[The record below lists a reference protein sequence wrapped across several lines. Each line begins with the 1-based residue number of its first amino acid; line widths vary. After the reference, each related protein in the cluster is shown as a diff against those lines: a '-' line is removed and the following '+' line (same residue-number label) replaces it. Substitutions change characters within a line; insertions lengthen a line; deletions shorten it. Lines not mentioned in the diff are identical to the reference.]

1 MSCPLKRLMELA
13 ASFSETDR
21 RPKNIMLRLPYTEQ
35 NYHIQ
40 QYDADFDKQKLFT
53 VKVDYTKNIMNLPT
67 IVELNALRDECYKIA
82 CEHGWH
88 DEEHS
93 ERHFLCLVITE
104 LCEAVEA
111 DRKDRHA
118 DLKSFNQSVE
128 TDYVPIA
135 TAFEGY
141 IKDSVEDELADAAI
155 RILDLAGKEDFYLGY
170 CDDDDFYND
179 GVLGVSL
186 RTERSYFKK
195 HSFTESVF
203 TIVEE
208 ISDRGWYVA
217 LHEIFI
223 LADVMGIDLMEHIR
237 LKMQYNRT
245 RERLHGKKY

>member
-111 DRKDRHA
+111 DRKERHA

-155 RILDLAGKEDFYLGY
+155 RILDLAGVLKWDIGETVEVNL
-170 CDDDDFYND
+170 CRDDEATQDHTP
-179 GVLGVSL
+179 L
-186 RTERSYFKK
+186 RYYFRTCT
-195 HSFTESVF
+195 FTEAIYEICED
-203 TIVEE
+203 IVLVG
-208 ISDRGWYVA
+208 IDSA
-217 LHEIFI
+217 LTSLFL
-223 LADVMGIDLMEHIR
+223 LADVMDFDLMKHIR

-245 RERLHGKKY
+245 RERLHGKRY

>member
-1 MSCPLKRLMELA
+1 MA
-13 ASFSETDR
+13 ALFSETDK
-21 RPKNIMLRLPYTEQ
+21 RPKNNIIRLPCEPGEVVY
-35 NYHIQ
+35 NIQ
-40 QYDADFDKQKLFT
+40 QYDADFDKQKLYT
-53 VKVDYTKNIMNLPT
+53 VKIDYTKSVMNKPT
-67 IVELNALRDECYKIA
+67 KEELNALRDECFNIA
-82 CEHGWH
+82 CDHGFH
-88 DEEHS
+88 DEVHS

-155 RILDLAGKEDFYLGY
+155 RILDLAGMNGDDLDLDHSRAGTVYYFTDHTFAESIYEIIEWTIIGGY
-170 CDDDDFYND
+170 EYGFSCLFM
-179 GVLGVSL
+179 
-186 RTERSYFKK
+186 
-195 HSFTESVF
+195 
-203 TIVEE
+203 
-208 ISDRGWYVA
+208 
-217 LHEIFI
+217 
-223 LADVMGIDLMEHIR
+223 LADALGFDLMEHIR